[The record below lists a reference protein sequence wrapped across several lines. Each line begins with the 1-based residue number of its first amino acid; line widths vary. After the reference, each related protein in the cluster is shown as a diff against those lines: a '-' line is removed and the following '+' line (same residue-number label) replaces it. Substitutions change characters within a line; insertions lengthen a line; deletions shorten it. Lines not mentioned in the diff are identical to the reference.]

1 MPISYWSIVLIKS
14 YMTSNHL
21 MKHKHLVQRHN
32 LSLEKGSYK
41 SLIQKVQYSKA
52 RSRLE
57 KLKDSQTYSWR
68 VYINESFYA
77 EASSGL
83 RRMHPSPI
91 SLLGMKLLTLS
102 INKTSSDSW
111 DDPFEFPSFF
121 HIIRSCSWNLRID
134 VISICT
140 TRVRF
145 LDGALGYHKHGF
157 FPPNKN

>member
-57 KLKDSQTYSWR
+57 KLKDSQTYS
-68 VYINESFYA
+68 
-77 EASSGL
+77 
-83 RRMHPSPI
+83 
-91 SLLGMKLLTLS
+91 
-102 INKTSSDSW
+102 
-111 DDPFEFPSFF
+111 
-121 HIIRSCSWNLRID
+121 
-134 VISICT
+134 
-140 TRVRF
+140 
-145 LDGALGYHKHGF
+145 
-157 FPPNKN
+157 